1 MNDDEKVYEAV
12 RMVHILYNEFQ
23 KRSFAVTEK
32 FRNATK
38 YPYILRYNMQDDRR
52 NVWRLLCILP
62 SKAVKKKHRYLT
74 MCYTTYYIPPKH
86 KENDTNS
93 GYGVLMYDPMSME
106 NYVQHKDDPNVRM
119 VAVMDIV
126 PHAINRFT
134 QRCLKPEG
142 KTGYDIHKKVE
153 SMLLRWRHFDVFADM
168 YGDKSSIKHKDD
180 GLLPYDMIMREGGM
194 LRGQLVNQMLVRM
207 FTYVSKDDLYENQQ
221 ERHDEMLRERAEWKA
236 KGLII

>member
-1 MNDDEKVYEAV
+1 MNEEEKLYEAV
-12 RMVHILYNEFQ
+12 RMVHILYAEYQ
-23 KRSFAVTEK
+23 KRSMAVTEK
-32 FRNATK
+32 FKNATK
-38 YPYILRYNMQDDRR
+38 YPYILRFNIQDDRR

-106 NYVQHKDDPNVRM
+106 KYVQHKDDPNVRM
-119 VAVMDIV
+119 AGVMDIV
-126 PHAINRFT
+126 PHAVNRFT
-134 QRCLKPEG
+134 DRCLKAEG
-142 KTGYDIHKKVE
+142 KTGYDIHRKIE
-153 SMLLRWRHFDVFADM
+153 DMILRWRHFDVMADM
-168 YGDKSSIKHKDD
+168 YGDKSSIKHQDD
-180 GLLPYDMIMREGGM
+180 GILPYDMIMREGGM
-194 LRGQLVNQMLVRM
+194 LRGQLVNPMLVRM

-221 ERHDEMLRERAEWKA
+221 ERHDEMMRERAEWKA